1 MDSLRAVAGDLQDWS
16 RGKYGSIPENIKA
29 LKLEVRRMQDEGK
42 GGFEL
47 RLVKN
52 NLEVLQQKEDYFGGL
67 DHDLIGLLLEIKTQ
81 NISTII
87 QVKGGA
93 KILLIG

>member
-1 MDSLRAVAGDLQDWS
+1 MGSLRAVAGDLQDWS

-47 RLVKN
+47 RLEKITWKCCSKKKTI
-52 NLEVLQQKEDYFGGL
+52 LED
-67 DHDLIGLLLEIKTQ
+67 
-81 NISTII
+81 
-87 QVKGGA
+87 
-93 KILLIG
+93 